1 MKRITNT
8 GVVLALLLICGCMT
22 RNRSISNSGY
32 PGPYN
37 YGEPAHRELDEFD
50 VLGIARDQE
59 VSEEEIAKASA
70 QAQRV
75 GIGCGKT
82 ILLIQS
88 GAVYPDGPM
97 IVELEKNFH
106 VVPFTGVAD
115 EPKIEALNQ
124 RRVRTRNAVIITDGG
139 NPTTVPLSAE
149 NYETKK
155 PEGRETP
162 NYSRFLRLAAARAGA
177 ETIICY
183 WGILE
188 TENERMATKTI
199 SWVPGASWVV
209 PDEREH
215 LRIRIKMALVDVKSG
230 SWTVLS
236 PDPLE
241 AKAWSA
247 SSRREAVDQK
257 QVESLKAK
265 AYQATV
271 ARLMAQN
278 VD

>member
-1 MKRITNT
+1 MKRLGNIC
-8 GVVLALLLICGCMT
+8 VVLALVWTCGCKT
-22 RNRSISNSGY
+22 NTRSISNSGY
-32 PGPYN
+32 SGQ
-37 YGEPAHRELDEFD
+37 YGYQPPPRELEEFD
-50 VLGIARDQE
+50 VLGIERGQAI
-59 VSEEEIAKASA
+59 SEEEIARASA

-75 GIGCGKT
+75 GILHGKT

-88 GAVYPDGPM
+88 GAIYPDGPM
-97 IVELEKNFH
+97 VTELEKSFH
-106 VVPFTGVAD
+106 VVPFSGVAE
-115 EPKIEALNQ
+115 EPKGTSADET
-124 RRVRTRNAVIITDGG
+124 RVRTRNAVIITESG
-139 NPTTVPLSAE
+139 NSTTVPLSAE
-149 NYETKK
+149 KYETKK
-155 PEGRETP
+155 TAEAEKG

-177 ETIICY
+177 EAIVCY

-188 TENERMATKTI
+188 TENERLATKTI
-199 SWVPGASWVV
+199 SWLPGASWVV

-215 LRIRIKMALVDVKSG
+215 LRIRIKMAVVDVRSG

-236 PDPLE
+236 PDPIE

-257 QVESLKAK
+257 KVEALKAK

-271 ARLMAQN
+271 ARLMASN